1 MELKTNYNYS
11 YFIYPYII
19 KEDKYKKYILK
30 LLSDKK
36 INIKFFD
43 IQKDIEIYNY
53 FLPQIKEYM
62 FSTFG
67 FMDKDKR
74 GFEKLDLKLKS
85 NILSNYSCIMFEY
98 NLEKDIQAKAGEEN
112 GIFFNISK
120 IELICFKTGICF
132 LCIKTNIEDSKY
144 FGDLLNFN
152 YKFRDINNNLKYK
165 NYENIKLQTDTF
177 QDSKKIS
184 EIIRDIT
191 WSNIDSSKNVD
202 INTNRFYT
210 YSYVCLDQE
219 HWKNEEDFDKI
230 KKDFYKFAN
239 VLSNDFNS
247 SFENE
252 GLKEINLGKY
262 IKIGITNLSC
272 NLLTSSIN
280 SVNYTNLPYKHENQ
294 YFYTY
299 IISLYKKIYLKKI
312 LHDFKK
318 EKTIL
323 KARRE
328 FINFTNDVWIN
339 EVTNND
345 NGKLINKNIVE
356 LLDLEKLYEI
366 TKREYDIAYRELN
379 VNKSLKMNNYLII
392 VLVISIIINIMTFI
406 AIIQK

>member
-1 MELKTNYNYS
+1 
-11 YFIYPYII
+11 
-19 KEDKYKKYILK
+19 
-30 LLSDKK
+30 
-36 INIKFFD
+36 
-43 IQKDIEIYNY
+43 
-53 FLPQIKEYM
+53 M

>member
-19 KEDKYKKYILK
+19 KEDKYKKYIFK
-30 LLSDKK
+30 LLNDKK

-74 GFEKLDLKLKS
+74 GFDKLDLKLKT
-85 NILSNYSCIMFEY
+85 NILSNYPCIMFEY
-98 NLEKDIQAKAGEEN
+98 NLEKDIQAKAGEES
-112 GIFFNISK
+112 GIFFNVSK

-132 LCIKTNIEDSKY
+132 LCIKTSIEGSKY

-165 NYENIKLQTDTF
+165 DYENIKLQTDTF
-177 QDSKKIS
+177 QDSKNIS

-191 WSNIDSSKNVD
+191 WSNIDSSKNID

-210 YSYVCLDQE
+210 YSYACLDQE
-219 HWKNEEDFDKI
+219 YWKTEEDFEKI
-230 KKDFYKFAN
+230 KKDFYKYAN

-247 SFENE
+247 NFENE
-252 GLKEINLGKY
+252 NLKEVNLGKY
-262 IKIGITNLSC
+262 IKIGISNLSC
-272 NLLTSSIN
+272 NLLTSSVN

-318 EKTIL
+318 EKTII

-328 FINFTNDVWIN
+328 FINFTNDIWIN
-339 EVTNND
+339 EITNND
-345 NGKLINKNIVE
+345 NGKLINKNMIE
-356 LLDLEKLYEI
+356 LLELEKLYEI